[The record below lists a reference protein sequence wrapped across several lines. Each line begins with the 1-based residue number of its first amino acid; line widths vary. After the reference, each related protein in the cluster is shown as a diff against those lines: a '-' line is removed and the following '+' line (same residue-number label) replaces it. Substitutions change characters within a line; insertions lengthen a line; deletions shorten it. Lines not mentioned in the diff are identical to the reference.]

1 VALAIVLTIARGGA
15 MNAIRQV
22 CLLLVVILRRID
34 LIDLLFLALA
44 FFSPQPPLIA
54 LLALQAIG
62 RRYWRVAV
70 GLLQIAG
77 VEEIKEWHCNVLPG
91 ATALLPSVVVYEE
104 EEEDNNITSSGAVV
118 SPSQSRSSFRTDDGR
133 TETTAH
139 QNRFTEQE
147 LLTLYGG
154 LRAQGMTRD
163 AATRLLKA
171 SGIPMNNNLW
181 ARAAPPEDDM
191 MLTPIAGRPTRA
203 AYYESDPALQYQEP
217 PK

>member
-1 VALAIVLTIARGGA
+1 
-15 MNAIRQV
+15 MNAIKQV

-44 FFSPQPPLIA
+44 IFSPQPAFIA

-91 ATALLPSVVVYEE
+91 ATACLPSAVIYEE
-104 EEEDNNITSSGAVV
+104 EGEDDNITSSSTAV
-118 SPSQSRSSFRTDDGR
+118 SSLQSRSSLETTNGQ
-133 TETTAH
+133 TETTVPPGKLTEH
-139 QNRFTEQE
+139 Q
-147 LLTLYGG
+147 LLTLYSF
-154 LRAQGMTRD
+154 LRAHGAVRD
-163 AATRLLKA
+163 RAGRVLKEI
-171 SGIPMNNNLW
+171 GIPMNNNLW
-181 ARAAPPEDDM
+181 ARAIPPAPVEEDDV

-203 AYYESDPALQYQEP
+203 AYYESEPALQYQEP